1 MSNIENKYKR
11 YKRWSERN
19 YDTHGQATCI
29 LAREIS
35 TKNTGLEL
43 KSK

>member
-1 MSNIENKYKR
+1 VELT
-11 YKRWSERN
+11 N

-29 LAREIS
+29 LAREIE